1 MKTVVIGILG
11 SRLDHQGLGQRRWN
25 RWRPSISIL
34 LQDQF
39 PVDKF
44 LLLYHPNERQLAE
57 LTLADMRELRPGIEA
72 IGYAVNYD
80 DPWDFG
86 QVYEQL
92 HGFTREYEF
101 DPERE
106 RYLVHITTGT
116 HVAQICL
123 FLLVEANFIPGQLL
137 QTSPQGEQRNHPQ
150 GNCFIIDL
158 NLTRYDQ
165 IAMRFEREA
174 QEAIAY
180 LKSGIA
186 TRNADFNALI
196 SQIEQVSIKSTA
208 PILITGA
215 TGAGKSQLAK
225 RIYELKKQRGQLS
238 GRLVEVNCAT
248 LRGDNA
254 MSALFGHVKGA
265 YTGAVHERLGLLR
278 EAHKGLLF
286 LDEIGELGLDEQAML
301 LRAIEDKTFMPLGS
315 DREVSSDFQ
324 LIAGTNRH
332 LVERVKQGL
341 FREDLLARINLWSY
355 TLPSLKERIEDLEPN
370 IEHELQQFTYKMGYK
385 VSFNQ
390 AAREK
395 YLNFAHSLEALWQ
408 ANFRDLNSSITR
420 MATLASGGRINEDI
434 VQGEIARLR
443 SDWSGYQAQRTDSA
457 DTALLLQVL
466 DGEALEQID
475 VFDRVQLAAVIKV
488 CRQCKTLAEAG
499 RTLFQVSRTQKTS
512 SNDSHR
518 VRAYLQRFG
527 LTFEQ
532 VCDRNRD

>member
-39 PVDKF
+39 PVDRF

-92 HGFTREYEF
+92 HDFTREYEF

-420 MATLASGGRINEDI
+420 MATLASGGRITEDI

>member
-225 RIYELKKQRGQLS
+225 RIYELKS
-238 GRLVEVNCAT
+238 N
-248 LRGDNA
+248 GDNYR
-254 MSALFGHVKGA
+254 GV
-265 YTGAVHERLGLLR
+265 
-278 EAHKGLLF
+278 
-286 LDEIGELGLDEQAML
+286 
-301 LRAIEDKTFMPLGS
+301 
-315 DREVSSDFQ
+315 
-324 LIAGTNRH
+324 
-332 LVERVKQGL
+332 
-341 FREDLLARINLWSY
+341 
-355 TLPSLKERIEDLEPN
+355 
-370 IEHELQQFTYKMGYK
+370 
-385 VSFNQ
+385 
-390 AAREK
+390 
-395 YLNFAHSLEALWQ
+395 
-408 ANFRDLNSSITR
+408 
-420 MATLASGGRINEDI
+420 
-434 VQGEIARLR
+434 
-443 SDWSGYQAQRTDSA
+443 
-457 DTALLLQVL
+457 
-466 DGEALEQID
+466 
-475 VFDRVQLAAVIKV
+475 
-488 CRQCKTLAEAG
+488 
-499 RTLFQVSRTQKTS
+499 
-512 SNDSHR
+512 
-518 VRAYLQRFG
+518 
-527 LTFEQ
+527 
-532 VCDRNRD
+532 

>member
-11 SRLDHQGLGQRRWN
+11 SRLDHQGLGLRRWN

-106 RYLVHITTGT
+106 RYFVHITTGT

-420 MATLASGGRINEDI
+420 MATLASGGRITEDI

-443 SDWSGYQAQRTDSA
+443 SDWSGYQAQRTDST

-532 VCDRNRD
+532 VCDRSRD

>member
-11 SRLDHQGLGQRRWN
+11 ARLDHQGLGQRRWN
-25 RWRPSISIL
+25 RWRPSISIV
-34 LQDQF
+34 LQDEF

-44 LLLYHPNERQLAE
+44 LLLYHPNERELAE
-57 LTLADMRELRPGIEA
+57 LTLRDMRELRPGIEA
-72 IGYAVNYD
+72 LGYPVHYD

-92 HGFTREYEF
+92 HDFTRQYEF
-101 DPERE
+101 DPEHE

-137 QTSPQGEQRNHPQ
+137 QTAPFGEQRNQAQ
-150 GNCFIIDL
+150 GKCFLIDL
-158 NLTRYDQ
+158 NLKYYDQ

-174 QEAIAY
+174 QQGIEY

-186 TRNADFNALI
+186 TRNAAFNALI
-196 SQIEQVSIKSTA
+196 SQIEQVSIKSSS

-225 RIYELKKQRGQLS
+225 RIYELKKQRGQVT

-254 MSALFGHVKGA
+254 MSALFGHVKGSF
-265 YTGAVHERLGLLR
+265 TGAVHERTGLLR

-286 LDEIGELGLDEQAML
+286 LDEIGELGMDEQAML
-301 LRAIEDKTFMPLGS
+301 LRAIEDKCFMPLGS

-355 TLPSLKERIEDLEPN
+355 TLPSLKERMEDLEPN

-385 VSFNQ
+385 VHFNQ

-395 YLNFAHSLEALWQ
+395 YSQFAHSTEALWQ

-420 MATLASGGRINEDI
+420 MSTLASGGRITEDI
-434 VQGEIARLR
+434 VAGEMARLR
-443 SDWSGYQAQRTDSA
+443 SDWSGYQGQGAESS
-457 DTALLLQVL
+457 DTAVLLQVL
-466 DGEALEQID
+466 EGEALEQID
-475 VFDRVQLAAVIKV
+475 VFDRAQLAAVIRV
-488 CRQCKTLAEAG
+488 CRQSKNLAEAG

-532 VCDRNRD
+532 VTHKH

>member
-11 SRLDHQGLGQRRWN
+11 SRLDHQGLGQRRWS

-44 LLLYHPNERQLAE
+44 LLLYHPNERPLAE

-72 IGYAVNYD
+72 VGYAVNYA

-324 LIAGTNRH
+324 LIAGTNRQ

-355 TLPSLKERIEDLEPN
+355 TLPSLKDRIEDLEPN

-395 YLNFAHSLEALWQ
+395 YLKFAHSSEALWQ

-420 MATLASGGRINEDI
+420 MATLASGGRITEDI
-434 VQGEIARLR
+434 VLGEMVRLR
-443 SDWSGYQAQRTDSA
+443 SDWSGYQGQPADSDDIA
-457 DTALLLQVL
+457 VLLQLLESEV
-466 DGEALEQID
+466 LEQID
-475 VFDRVQLAAVIKV
+475 VFDQAQLVAVIRV

-532 VCDRNRD
+532 VCAKNSD